1 MGRYEIKLL
10 LEKLENKDF
19 LTTEEV
25 VKFLEKFLNVYNYIF
40 IEKYL
45 YSYNDNNMFLVQF
58 VNNNIYC
65 GISSND
71 VTNTTLSFYIKDL
84 KVINVTKNEVKSI
97 TNVLF

>member
-58 VNNNIYC
+58 VKNNIYC
-65 GISSND
+65 GISNND

-84 KVINVTKNEVKSI
+84 KIINVTKNEVKNI
-97 TNVLF
+97 TSVLF

>member
-25 VKFLEKFLNVYNYIF
+25 VKFLEKFLIVYNYIF

-58 VNNNIYC
+58 VNSNIYC
-65 GISSND
+65 GINSND

-84 KVINVTKNEVKSI
+84 KVINVTKNEVKNI
-97 TNVLF
+97 TSVLF

>member
-10 LEKLENKDF
+10 LKKLENENF
-19 LTTEEV
+19 LTNKEV
-25 VKFLEKFLNVYNYIF
+25 VEFLEKFLNIYNYVF

-71 VTNTTLSFYIKDL
+71 VTNTTLNFYIKDL
-84 KVINVTKNEVKSI
+84 KVINVTKNEVKNI
-97 TNVLF
+97 TSVLF

>member
-1 MGRYEIKLL
+1 MGSYEIRLL
-10 LEKLENKDF
+10 IKNLDEKKF

-25 VKFLEKFLNVYNYIF
+25 VEFLEKFLNIYNYVF

-58 VNNNIYC
+58 VNSNIYC

-84 KVINVTKNEVKSI
+84 KVVNVTKNEVKNI
-97 TNVLF
+97 TSVLF